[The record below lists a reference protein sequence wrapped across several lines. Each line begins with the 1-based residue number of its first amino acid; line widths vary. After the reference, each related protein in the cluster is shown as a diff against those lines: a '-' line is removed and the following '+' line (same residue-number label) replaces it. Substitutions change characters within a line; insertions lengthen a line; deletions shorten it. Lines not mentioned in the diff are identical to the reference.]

1 MKSCYVKKPD
11 MKGHRVFESACRKN
25 PDKTN
30 PRRPCGGCQDWGGRQ
45 RVTANWMGFFGGGG
59 DGMRSWGWL
68 YKLVNILNH
77 GIKFTLKMVNVVTYE
92 LCLNL

>member
-1 MKSCYVKKPD
+1 M
-11 MKGHRVFESACRKN
+11 
-25 PDKTN
+25 
-30 PRRPCGGCQDWGGRQ
+30 
-45 RVTANWMGFFGGGG
+45 TANWMGFFGGGG

-92 LCLNL
+92 LCFNL